1 MKIQSIRGVKDILPG
16 DIEKWQWVEKIA
28 RNVFSRYGFKEIRLP
43 IFENTKLFSKSI
55 GETTDIVEKEMY
67 TFEDRS
73 GEQITL
79 RPEGTASV
87 VRAYI
92 EHKMYNPPSVVK
104 LYYMGPM
111 FRYERPQAGRFRQ
124 FYQIGIEAMGTD
136 SPTVDVEVMTLL
148 IEFFRLLGLNNLELQ
163 INSLGCADCRPKYRE
178 TLKTAIRGHLDEL
191 CKNCN
196 HRYERNPL
204 RVLDC
209 KVERDREIAQELPK
223 TKDHLCASCRTNFDQ
238 VQTLLDS
245 TQTPYSLNPLLV
257 RGLDYYTRTTFEVVS
272 TGLGAQNAICGGGRY
287 DSLVEEFEGPPT
299 PCFGFALGMER
310 LISVIP
316 FGDKIDLETR
326 PDIFVVGLGDEAR
339 SVTFKIIHEL
349 RQNGFSVDQDYV
361 GGSMKSQMRK
371 ANKSGARFSLIVGEN
386 EIKSGKY
393 LLKDMENSSQ
403 NEVSAQDL
411 TNALRQQM
419 DNPIPPSPV
428 EN

>member
-16 DIEKWQWVEKIA
+16 DIEKWQWVEEIA
-28 RNVFSRYGFKEIRLP
+28 RNVFSKYGFKEIRLP

-67 TFEDRS
+67 TFTDRS

-92 EHKMYNPPSVVK
+92 EHKMYNPPTVTK

-136 SPTVDVEVMTLL
+136 NPTVDVEVMTLL
-148 IEFFRLLGLNNLELQ
+148 IEFFRLLGLTGLELQ

-178 TLKTAIRGHLDEL
+178 TLKDAIRGHLDEL
-191 CKNCN
+191 CQNCN
-196 HRYERNPL
+196 QRYERNPL

-209 KVERDREIAQELPK
+209 KVSRDREIARELPK
-223 TKDHLCASCRTNFDQ
+223 TGDHLCESCRTNFDQ
-238 VQTLLDS
+238 VQTLLDI
-245 TQTPYSLNPLLV
+245 TETPYSLNPLLV

-310 LISVIP
+310 LISVLP
-316 FGDKIDLETR
+316 FGSEINLESR
-326 PDIFVVGLGDEAR
+326 PDIFVVSLGEEAKTP
-339 SVTFKIIHEL
+339 TFKIIHEL
-349 RQNGFSVDQDYV
+349 RREGFTVDHDYAD
-361 GGSMKSQMRK
+361 GSMKSQMRK
-371 ANKSGARFSLIVGEN
+371 ANKSASRFSLIVGEN

-393 LLKDMENSSQ
+393 LLKNMETSSQ
-403 NEVSAQDL
+403 SEIPAKDL
-411 TNALRQQM
+411 VNAIKEQL
-419 DNPIPPSPV
+419 NSPSPTKA
-428 EN
+428 

>member
-16 DIEKWQWVEKIA
+16 DIEKWQWVEEVA
-28 RNVFSRYGFKEIRLP
+28 RNVFSKYGFSEIRLP

-136 SPTVDVEVMTLL
+136 NPTVDVEVMTLL
-148 IEFFRLLGLNNLELQ
+148 IEFFRLLGLNDLELQ
-163 INSLGCADCRPKYRE
+163 INSLGCAECRPKYRE
-178 TLKTAIRGHLDEL
+178 ILKDAIRGHLDEL

-209 KVERDREIAQELPK
+209 KVERDREIAKELPK
-223 TKDHLCASCRTNFDQ
+223 TKDHLCDSCKTNFGQ
-238 VQTLLDS
+238 VQALLDS
-245 TQTPYSLNPLLV
+245 TQTPYSLNPMLV

-349 RQNGFSVDQDYV
+349 RRNGFSVDQDYG

-371 ANKSGARFSLIVGEN
+371 ANKSRSRFSLIVGEN

-393 LLKDMENSSQ
+393 LLKDMENGSQ
-403 NEVSAQDL
+403 TEVSTQEL
-411 TNALRQQM
+411 TNAIREQM
-419 DNPIPPSPV
+419 ANSPSPAK
-428 EN
+428 N

>member
-16 DIEKWQWVEKIA
+16 DIEKWQWAEGIA
-28 RNVFSRYGFKEIRLP
+28 RNVFSKYGFKEIRLP
-43 IFENTKLFSKSI
+43 IFEKTALFSKSI

-67 TFEDRS
+67 TFADRS

-92 EHKMYNPPSVVK
+92 EHKMYNPPAVVK

-136 SPTVDVEVMTLL
+136 NPTVDVEVMTLL
-148 IEFFRLLGLNNLELQ
+148 MEFFRLLGLTGLELQ

-178 TLKTAIRGHLDEL
+178 TLKDAIRGYLDEL
-191 CKNCN
+191 CQNCN
-196 HRYERNPL
+196 QRYERNPL

-209 KVERDREIAQELPK
+209 KVERDREIAKQLPK
-223 TKDHLCASCRTNFDQ
+223 TKDHLCQSCQTNFEQ
-238 VQTLLDS
+238 VQALLDS
-245 TQTPYSLNPLLV
+245 TQTPYSLNSLLV

-272 TGLGAQNAICGGGRY
+272 TSLGAQNAICGGGRY

-310 LISVIP
+310 LISIIP
-316 FGDKIDLETR
+316 FGDKIDLESR
-326 PDIFVVGLGDEAR
+326 PDIFVVGLGEEAK

-349 RQNGFSVDQDYV
+349 RRDGFSVDQDYS
-361 GGSMKSQMRK
+361 GGSLKSQMRK
-371 ANKSGARFSLIVGEN
+371 ANKSASRFSLIVGEN

-393 LLKDMENSSQ
+393 LLKDMETGSQ
-403 NEVSAQDL
+403 NEISATDL
-411 TNALRQQM
+411 TNAIWEQLA
-419 DNPIPPSPV
+419 NPPSPAKA
-428 EN
+428 

>member
-1 MKIQSIRGVKDILPG
+1 
-16 DIEKWQWVEKIA
+16 
-28 RNVFSRYGFKEIRLP
+28 
-43 IFENTKLFSKSI
+43 
-55 GETTDIVEKEMY
+55 
-67 TFEDRS
+67 
-73 GEQITL
+73 
-79 RPEGTASV
+79 
-87 VRAYI
+87 
-92 EHKMYNPPSVVK
+92 
-104 LYYMGPM
+104 
-111 FRYERPQAGRFRQ
+111 
-124 FYQIGIEAMGTD
+124 
-136 SPTVDVEVMTLL
+136 
-148 IEFFRLLGLNNLELQ
+148 
-163 INSLGCADCRPKYRE
+163 
-178 TLKTAIRGHLDEL
+178 
-191 CKNCN
+191 
-196 HRYERNPL
+196 L

-223 TKDHLCASCRTNFDQ
+223 TKDHLCESCKTNFDQ

-310 LISVIP
+310 LISVIT
-316 FGDKIDLETR
+316 FDDKIDLEIR

-349 RQNGFSVDQDYV
+349 RQNGFSVEQDYV

-386 EIKSGKY
+386 EIKSGKL
-393 LLKDMENSSQ
+393 LLKDMGNGSQ

-411 TNALRQQM
+411 THALRQQM
-419 DNPIPPSPV
+419 DNPSLPSPA
-428 EN
+428 EK

>member
-16 DIEKWQWVEKIA
+16 DIEKWQWVEKVG
-28 RNVFSRYGFKEIRLP
+28 RDVFSKYGFKEIRLP

-67 TFEDRS
+67 TFTDRS

-136 SPTVDVEVMTLL
+136 NPSVDVEVMTLL
-148 IEFFRLLGLNNLELQ
+148 MEFFRLLGLTDLELQ
-163 INSLGCADCRPKYRE
+163 VNSLGCAECRPKYRE
-178 TLKTAIRGHLDEL
+178 TLKEAIRGHLNDL
-191 CKNCN
+191 CQNCN
-196 HRYERNPL
+196 QRYERNPL

-209 KVERDREIAQELPK
+209 KVERDREIAKDLPK
-223 TKDHLCASCRTNFDQ
+223 TKDHLCESCQTNFDQ
-238 VQTLLDS
+238 VLNLLD
-245 TQTPYSLNPLLV
+245 TTETPYSLNPLLV

-287 DSLVEEFEGPPT
+287 DSLVEDFDGPPT

-316 FGDKIDLETR
+316 FGDEIELASR
-326 PDIFVVGLGDEAR
+326 PDIFVVSMGEEAKTT
-339 SVTFKIIHEL
+339 TFKMIHEL
-349 RQNGFSVDQDYV
+349 RRKGFTVDQDYAC
-361 GGSMKSQMRK
+361 GSMKSQMRK
-371 ANKSGARFSLIVGEN
+371 ANKSGARFTLIVGEN
-386 EIKSGKY
+386 EIQSGKY
-393 LLKDMENSSQ
+393 LLKDMDNSSQ
-403 NEVSAQDL
+403 SEIPATDW
-411 TNALRQQM
+411 LRSIKEQVLLS
-419 DNPIPPSPV
+419 SP
-428 EN
+428 